1 MTWWEKLKGSIHGG
15 FSEGEMRQ
23 DQVDSLLRCCDWLD
37 ERKAVEVVGNV
48 TTVSKYL
55 KWRSLDDG
63 DGLVQTLMGGMRW

>member
-1 MTWWEKLKGSIHGG
+1 
-15 FSEGEMRQ
+15 MRQ
-23 DQVDSLLRCCDWLD
+23 DQADSLLRCCDWLD

-63 DGLVQTLMGGMRW
+63 DGLVQTLMGGMWW